1 MPPELTTDCLRQPA
15 QDLVEGHDDPYG
27 SLRGDTLSILDAA
40 LCAVMPDRLL
50 RDALEEDG
58 TLTVGDDTVGLGDG
72 TGVHVLIAGKA
83 SQGFAKVAHDRLPE
97 ARGMVVDEVEGSAG
111 DWDWYVA
118 GHPIPDK
125 SSVIAG
131 KAALEF
137 VEGVGPDET
146 LLVLLS
152 GGASSLMEV
161 PAVDLDDVSMVTNM
175 LLARGVTVHELNT
188 VRKHLSDIKGG
199 QLGELCDGELV
210 TLGICDVPDESA
222 TDLGSGPTVADPT
235 TFSEAWSILERI
247 GPDNFPPAVVDH
259 IRSGAHGKLDETPKP
274 DEERVPGTF
283 RFLAT
288 NADALEAA
296 ESRAR
301 ELGYRPKILP
311 SPLQGEARIQGESL
325 AQRLVHEG
333 SPGTALLAGGE
344 TTVTLR
350 PYHKGGPGVGGRNQE
365 LALAA
370 ALHLGDA
377 PVVACGFGTDGID
390 GPTDAAGAIADGRT
404 LTRGMGAKRDAR
416 EHLAAN
422 DAYPYFASIGDLI
435 RTGPT
440 GTNVMDL
447 FVGLVAEEPL

>member
-1 MPPELTTDCLRQPA
+1 MPPELETASLRQPA
-15 QDLVEGHDDPYG
+15 QDLVQGHPEPYAT
-27 SLRGDTLSILDAA
+27 LRRDTLSVLDAA
-40 LCAVMPDRLL
+40 LSAVMPDRLL
-50 RDALEEDG
+50 RKALSPEG
-58 TLTVGDDTVGLGDG
+58 TLTVGEETVELGDG
-72 TGVHVLIAGKA
+72 SGVHVLIAGKA
-83 SQGFAKVAHDRLPE
+83 SKGFAEVAHERLPE
-97 ARGMVVDEVEGSAG
+97 ARGLVVDEVEGSAG
-111 DWDWYVA
+111 GWDWYVA
-118 GHPIPDK
+118 GHPIPTK

-131 KAALEF
+131 QAAMEF

-188 VRKHLSDIKGG
+188 VRKHLSELKGG
-199 QLGELCDGELV
+199 QLGRACDGQLI
-210 TLGICDVPDESA
+210 TLGICDVSKESA
-222 TDLGSGPTVADPT
+222 TDLGSGPTVPDPT

-247 GPDNFPPAVVDH
+247 GPDNFPPAVVEH

-274 DEERVPGTF
+274 EDGEVPGTF
-283 RFLAT
+283 EFLAT
-288 NADALEAA
+288 NADALAAA
-296 ESRAR
+296 EARAR
-301 ELGYRPKILP
+301 ELGYRPTILP

-365 LALAA
+365 LTLAA
-370 ALHLGDA
+370 ALHLGDE

-404 LTRGMGAKRDAR
+404 LSRGMEAKRDAR

-422 DAYPYFASIGDLI
+422 DAYPYFAAIGDLI

-447 FVGLVAEEPL
+447 FVGLVAKDPL